1 MNWHKVRAMVGFL
14 GGQMSLSVCCQ
25 WLEPRTKRDGSIV
38 YENSIEEKLLQL
50 GAFRKGKYTEEYI
63 KQVYIN
69 NINELIK
76 LIPKLKSENIKSFR
90 MSSNVLP
97 LFEFC
102 EHIAKTP
109 EITNK
114 FKFLGMLFLEN
125 NIRVSCHPGQFA
137 VISSD
142 SDQVIANSVK
152 ELNYHAWMF
161 DQMGF
166 DRTPYYA
173 INIHGGKKGNTDRA
187 IDTILSLPE
196 QTKTRLTLENDESSY
211 NVLDLLKIHEK
222 TGTPIVWDS
231 HHHSFNTGEMN
242 YNEACNQTMKTWG
255 KIKPLQHLS
264 NTEPGL
270 ESGSFT
276 ERRKHSYYIHYIPE
290 QQKKVMIEN
299 SVDVDVEAKGKN
311 LAVIK
316 MKNDFS
322 GLI

>member
-1 MNWHKVRAMVGFL
+1 
-14 GGQMSLSVCCQ
+14 MSLSVCCQ
-25 WLEPRTKRDGSIV
+25 WLEPRTKRDGTIV

-50 GAFRKGKYTEEYI
+50 GAFKKGKYTEEHI

-76 LIPKLKSENIKSFR
+76 LIPKLKTNNIKSFR

-102 EHIAKTP
+102 EEIAKTP
-109 EITNK
+109 EITNR
-114 FKFLGMLFLEN
+114 FQVLGKLFLEN
-125 NIRVSCHPGQFA
+125 NIRVSCHPGQFT

-161 DQMGF
+161 EQMGF

-173 INIHGGKKGNTDRA
+173 INIHGGKRGNTQRA
-187 IDTILSLPE
+187 IETILALPE
-196 QTKTRLTLENDESSY
+196 ETRSRLTLENDESSY
-211 NVLDLLKIHEK
+211 SVLELLKIHEK

-231 HHHSFNTGEMN
+231 HHHSFNTGDMD
-242 YNEACNQTMKTWG
+242 YNEACEETIKTWG
-255 KIKPLQHLS
+255 NIKPLQHLS

-270 ESGSFT
+270 ETGSFT
-276 ERRKHSYYIHYIPE
+276 ERRKHSYHIHYIPE
-290 QQKKVMIEN
+290 KQKQVMMEN
-299 SVDVDVEAKGKN
+299 IVDVDVEAKGKN

-316 MKNDFS
+316 MKNDFP

>member
-1 MNWHKVRAMVGFL
+1 MVALL

-38 YENSIEEKLLQL
+38 YENSIDEKLLQL

-69 NINELIK
+69 NINQLIR
-76 LIPKLKSENIKSFR
+76 LVPKLVSDNMKCFR

-102 EHIAKTP
+102 EQIAKTP
-109 EITNK
+109 EIIDK
-114 FKFLGMLFLEN
+114 FKTLGKMFIDN

-142 SDQVIANSVK
+142 SDQVIANSIK

-173 INIHGGKKGNTDRA
+173 INIHGGKKGNVDKA
-187 IDTILSLPE
+187 IQTILSLPE
-196 QTKTRLTLENDESSY
+196 QTKNRLTLENDESSY
-211 NVLDLLKIHEK
+211 NAIDLLKIHDK

-231 HHHSFNTGEMN
+231 HHHSFNTGDMN
-242 YNEACNQTMKTWG
+242 YKDACAETMKTWG

-270 ESGSFT
+270 EAGSFT
-276 ERRKHSYYIHYIPE
+276 ERRKHSYYIHYIPQE
-290 QQKKVMIEN
+290 QKSAMCEN
-299 SVDVDVEAKGKN
+299 LVDVDIEAKGKN
-311 LAVIK
+311 LAVMK
-316 MKNDFS
+316 MRNDFPE
-322 GLI
+322 LTY

>member
-1 MNWHKVRAMVGFL
+1 
-14 GGQMSLSVCCQ
+14 MSLSVCCQ
-25 WLEPRTKRDGSIV
+25 WLEPRTKRDGTIV

-50 GAFRKGKYTEEYI
+50 GAFKKGKYTEEHI

-76 LIPKLKSENIKSFR
+76 LIPKLKTNNIKSFR

-102 EHIAKTP
+102 EEIAKIP
-109 EITNK
+109 EITNR
-114 FKFLGMLFLEN
+114 FQVLGKLFLEN
-125 NIRVSCHPGQFA
+125 NIRVSCHPGQFT

-161 DQMGF
+161 EQMGF

-173 INIHGGKKGNTDRA
+173 INIHGGKRGNTQRA
-187 IDTILSLPE
+187 IETILALPE
-196 QTKTRLTLENDESSY
+196 ETRSRLTLENDESSY
-211 NVLDLLKIHEK
+211 SVLELLKIHEK

-231 HHHSFNTGEMN
+231 HHHSFNTGDMD
-242 YNEACNQTMKTWG
+242 YNEACEETIKTWG
-255 KIKPLQHLS
+255 NIKPLQHLS

-270 ESGSFT
+270 ETGSFT
-276 ERRKHSYYIHYIPE
+276 ERRKHSYHIHYIPE
-290 QQKKVMIEN
+290 KQKQVMMEN
-299 SVDVDVEAKGKN
+299 IVDVDVEAKGKN

-316 MKNDFS
+316 MKNDFP